1 MPQNSWPI
9 GVGWFT
15 GVEGANGGTYFGQFI
30 LEARSGTQPLLPAGW
45 ARETR
50 PSVVNLTSPDAPL
63 ETTGVLVCDPR
74 QGSVHEVCIRSCA
87 AISLEAP
94 HLLEPLD
101 LVKVQRGE
109 QRHPGYWEYTATGPF
124 KDGGA
129 WLTVSVLCDGHGLAV
144 VGTRA
149 ASRARSEELQRGFV
163 SSVHW
168 RR

>member
-1 MPQNSWPI
+1 MRWPLSFFAALLI
-9 GVGWFT
+9 VGDASAQT
-15 GVEGANGGTYFGQFI
+15 ANPVSTSLFD
-30 LEARSGTQPLLPAGW
+30 ARAPAGW

-101 LVKVQRGE
+101 LAKVQRGE

-149 ASRARSEELQRGFV
+149 ASRARSEQLQRGFV

>member
-1 MPQNSWPI
+1 MRWPLSFFAALLI
-9 GVGWFT
+9 VGDASAQT
-15 GVEGANGGTYFGQFI
+15 ANPVSTSLFD
-30 LEARSGTQPLLPAGW
+30 ARAPAGW

>member
-1 MPQNSWPI
+1 MRWPLSFFAALLI
-9 GVGWFT
+9 VGDASAQT
-15 GVEGANGGTYFGQFI
+15 ANPVSTSLFD
-30 LEARSGTQPLLPAGW
+30 ARAPAGW

-149 ASRARSEELQRGFV
+149 ASRARSEQLQRGFV